1 MDGATDYPSKS
12 PPHLGK
18 RNMSKGGRI
27 LRLIMTAALVAAISY
42 ILLHRDVIN
51 PTSLERDLR
60 RFGNFAP
67 LVFILLYTLG
77 TVLFLPGSVLTI
89 AGGLMFGP
97 AWGTLYNLLGA
108 TAGATLAFTI
118 ARYLASN
125 WVTTRAGERLGK
137 LIKGVEDEGWRFVA
151 FVRLVPL
158 FPFNLVNYAFGL
170 TRIAMR
176 EYVITSFVCMAPGA
190 FAYTYVG
197 YAGRQAV
204 SGQGGAI
211 RAILVALALMA
222 TVAFLPRFVRRLKG
236 AQMIDRALL
245 KQ

>member
-1 MDGATDYPSKS
+1 
-12 PPHLGK
+12 
-18 RNMSKGGRI
+18 
-27 LRLIMTAALVAAISY
+27 
-42 ILLHRDVIN
+42 
-51 PTSLERDLR
+51 
-60 RFGNFAP
+60 
-67 LVFILLYTLG
+67 
-77 TVLFLPGSVLTI
+77 
-89 AGGLMFGP
+89 MFGP

-118 ARYLASN
+118 ARYLASS
-125 WVTTRAGERLGK
+125 WVTRRAGERLGK

-176 EYVITSFVCMAPGA
+176 QYVITSFVCMAPGA

-211 RAILVALALMA
+211 RAVLVALALMA

-236 AQMIDRALL
+236 AQVIDTALL